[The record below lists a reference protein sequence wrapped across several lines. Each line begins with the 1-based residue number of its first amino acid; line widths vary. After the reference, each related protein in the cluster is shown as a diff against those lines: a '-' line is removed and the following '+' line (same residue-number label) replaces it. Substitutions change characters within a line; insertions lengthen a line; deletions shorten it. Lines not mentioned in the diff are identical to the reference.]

1 MMKAVRVGTDTWA
14 RRAILTAGAALAMA
28 IGLVLSVPVQAATN
42 PPGKTPSLNPKQLV
56 WAGCG
61 ITKKAFMA
69 ELAKAW
75 YKKTGVK
82 IELHG
87 GGATKGIRQA
97 AADKI
102 DIGGA
107 CRATMNHNAAEREAF
122 QIPVAWDA
130 LVVIVHKGNPVSD
143 ITFKQLRNIY
153 LGKITN
159 WKELGG
165 RDEPIH
171 LYARKGKISGVGRT
185 LRELVFADYDQD
197 FTSRATYVRSSGP
210 LEKAV
215 VNQPDAMGT
224 TGVSS
229 AHKRDVKI
237 LKLNG
242 KSPSYDNIKNGDYVL
257 YRPLYLVTN
266 RTNHDPQVQ
275 AFIKFA
281 LSPEGKAII
290 RRTGTVPYAD
300 ALPLV
305 MKQLDQYKRA
315 TEAGL

>member
-1 MMKAVRVGTDTWA
+1 MKAVRIGSDTSA
-14 RRAILTAGAALAMA
+14 RRAVLALIAGFAFLLAL
-28 IGLVLSVPVQAATN
+28 GLALNAVAATK
-42 PPGKTPSLNPKQLV
+42 PAAKTPSLNPNQLI

-69 ELAKAW
+69 ELAKA
-75 YKKTGVK
+75 YKKKTG
-82 IELHG
+82 IEIVLHG

-97 AADKI
+97 AAGKI

-107 CRATMNHNAAEREAF
+107 CRATMDHNPLERSAF

-130 LVVIVHKGNPVSD
+130 LVVIVHKGNPVD
-143 ITFKQLRNIY
+143 NITFKQLRNIY

-165 RDEPIH
+165 RDQPIH

-185 LRELVFADYDQD
+185 LRELVFANYDQD

-215 VNQPDAMGT
+215 VSQPDAIGT

-242 KSPSYDNIKNGDYVL
+242 KEPSYDNIKAGDYVL

-266 RTNHDPQVQ
+266 RTNHDPRVQ

>member
-1 MMKAVRVGTDTWA
+1 MAAHIKGFISEAARGAFFTLMGAVLA
-14 RRAILTAGAALAMA
+14 LTATSAGAAA
-28 IGLVLSVPVQAATN
+28 N
-42 PPGKTPSLNPKQLV
+42 PTPSLSSKTLI

-69 ELAKAW
+69 ELAKAY
-75 YKKTGVK
+75 YKKAGIK

-97 AADKI
+97 AKGEI

-107 CRATMNHNAAEREAF
+107 CRATMDHNPLERNAF

-130 LVVIVHKGNPVSD
+130 LVVIVHKGNPVD
-143 ITFKQLRNIY
+143 NITFKQLRNIY

-215 VNQPDAMGT
+215 VSEPDAMGT

-242 KSPSYDNIKNGDYVL
+242 KEPSYENIKNGDYVL

-266 RTNHDPQVQ
+266 RTNHDPRVK
-275 AFIKFA
+275 AFIDFA

-315 TEAGL
+315 TAAGL